1 MRDRSSVILFIFIV
15 LLILILAQNGML
27 GALFAGPNVT
37 PLPTVRPL
45 VFSTARPTT
54 PPNVIFPTVNLPTA
68 YAPTIFV
75 PGQPPSAVPSVGV
88 TAPPGAPG
96 AGVVSSGGQCIV
108 PNGWVAYTVQAGDTL
123 AAIAASYNLTV
134 DQLAAANC
142 LQDPDLIYEGQV
154 LAVPGP

>member
-1 MRDRSSVILFIFIV
+1 
-15 LLILILAQNGML
+15 
-27 GALFAGPNVT
+27 
-37 PLPTVRPL
+37 
-45 VFSTARPTT
+45 
-54 PPNVIFPTVNLPTA
+54 
-68 YAPTIFV
+68 
-75 PGQPPSAVPSVGV
+75 
-88 TAPPGAPG
+88 
-96 AGVVSSGGQCIV
+96 V